1 MKKRSLAFVFA
12 MALVCSTLGST
23 ALDAGIEASG
33 IVYHADGIYEF
44 PAENDPTYDESD
56 LDALI
61 AESYNAA
68 LNAGTIIYYPS
79 GIYEYPSK
87 EELEF
92 DPSQAIPGI
101 SDIIVTRGD
110 QAPTDEYN
118 INGKD
123 YHVSGTFVNYI
134 YTSYYF
140 SPTAK
145 GNLRYNFVVGWDDI
159 SERQR
164 SAEIYLVDRN
174 TGKEQKLRTISTVQI
189 ESSSYYTSSAT
200 SEVRILG
207 GLDPDH
213 DYYFRI
219 AKYDGETAELT
230 GTIGT

>member
-1 MKKRSLAFVFA
+1 MAFVFA

-44 PAENDPTYDESD
+44 PAENDPTYDESE

-79 GIYEYPSK
+79 GIYAYPS
-87 EELEF
+87 EELGF

-110 QAPTDEYN
+110 RAPTEEYN
-118 INGKD
+118 IIGRD

-145 GNLRYNFVVGWDDI
+145 GNLHYEFVVGWDDI

-174 TGKEQKLRTISTVQI
+174 TGKEQKLHTISAVQI
-189 ESSSYYTSSAT
+189 ESSSYYTSSAVSGGWT
-200 SEVRILG
+200 LG

-213 DYYFRI
+213 DYYFRV

-230 GTIGT
+230 GTIGY